1 MGEMKIL
8 LPENIEKAFRRIA
21 MKRFGY
27 QRGALS
33 KAAHEAI
40 KNWTFTYPENSEEK
54 EENWDSLVG
63 ILKHVKKSSVEL
75 QHEAWDSVVKKYAR
89 RR

>member
-1 MGEMKIL
+1 MGEMKIIL
-8 LPENIEKAFRRIA
+8 TEDIEKTFRKIA

-27 QRGALS
+27 QKGAIS
-33 KAAHEAI
+33 KAAQEAI
-40 KNWTFTYPENSEEK
+40 GNWASAFPEKYEE
-54 EENWDSLVG
+54 EEESWDSLIG

>member
-8 LPENIEKAFRRIA
+8 IPEDLERIFRKIA
-21 MKRFGY
+21 MQRFRY
-27 QRGALS
+27 RKGALS
-33 KAAHEAI
+33 KAAKEAI
-40 KNWTFTYPENSEEK
+40 ENWTFSYSEESEEK
-54 EENWDSLVG
+54 EDSWDSLVG

>member
-1 MGEMKIL
+1 MGELKIL
-8 LPENIEKAFRRIA
+8 LPENIEKIFRRTA

-27 QRGALS
+27 QKGSIS
-33 KAAHEAI
+33 KAAQEAI
-40 KNWTFTYPENSEEK
+40 QSWALAFPEKYEE
-54 EENWDSLVG
+54 EESWDSLIG